1 VNSKVTSEVISG
13 NQRTRSLFGRR
24 DFFAAIAAAIFV
36 PAPHAASALT
46 VVADAGDGRRQSR
59 YKETEHIK
67 TFYEVNR
74 L

>member
-1 VNSKVTSEVISG
+1 VTSELIAG
-13 NQRTRSLFGRR
+13 AERAKLLFGRR
-24 DFFAAIAAAIFV
+24 DFAVFAIAAGAAV
-36 PAPHAASALT
+36 VAPRTASVSAAL
-46 VVADAGDGRRQSR
+46 ADAGDDCRQSR